1 MANTGLEVPL
11 LLAPGEH
18 VLRLRARSA
27 GLRSDQGLEWR
38 LVCSDG
44 RTRIASGARMRGAR
58 DWVDLELP
66 FTVPEGEGCEGQWL
80 RLVNPAPRGV
90 AQTLRGE
97 LQLADV
103 RIEM

>member
-1 MANTGLEVPL
+1 M
-11 LLAPGEH
+11 
-18 VLRLRARSA
+18 LRLRARTE

-38 LVCSDG
+38 LSCSDG
-44 RTRIASGARMRGAR
+44 RTPIASGARVREAR
-58 DWVDLELP
+58 DWVQLELA

-97 LQLADV
+97 VHYADIHV
-103 RIEM
+103 GT